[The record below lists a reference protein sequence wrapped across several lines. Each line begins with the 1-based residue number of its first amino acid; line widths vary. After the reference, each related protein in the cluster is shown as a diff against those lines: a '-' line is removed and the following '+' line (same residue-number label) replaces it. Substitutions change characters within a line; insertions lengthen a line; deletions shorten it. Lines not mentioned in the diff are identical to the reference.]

1 MITET
6 DVSLARASNAILIAF
21 NIKPSKEAKKLAET
35 HKIKIESFNIIY
47 QVIDFIKNSM
57 SGLLNP
63 DVDDQIIG
71 SAEVL
76 EIFKVSKVG
85 KVAGSKVINGEIN
98 QDGKARLIRDGS
110 VVYNGKILTIFRE
123 KDQTKKVSEGL
134 ECGITLKDFSDFKKK
149 DIIEVYNSIITERRV

>member
-1 MITET
+1 MIE
-6 DVSLARASNAILIAF
+6 DI
-21 NIKPSKEAKKLAET
+21 
-35 HKIKIESFNIIY
+35 KIKIINQLSDNYTYVIYSSKTKKAIVLDPAESNHI
-47 QVIDFIKNSM
+47 IDFIKNSM

-123 KDQTKKVSEGL
+123 KNQTKKVSEGL